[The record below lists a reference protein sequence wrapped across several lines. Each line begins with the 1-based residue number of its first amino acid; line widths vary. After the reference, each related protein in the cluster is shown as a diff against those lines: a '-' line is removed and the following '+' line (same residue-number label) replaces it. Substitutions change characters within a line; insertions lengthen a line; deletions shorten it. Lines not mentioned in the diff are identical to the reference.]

1 QGGALVPVEPPAA
14 HFEDHGGSAQ
24 PPYEGTPAELDS
36 DEEALAAKA
45 VKAVRDAEE
54 AEAVAE
60 VVAFEKKQTSSGS
73 GAVKAVVQRAA
84 DLPGD
89 ADAGAGASGDCGD
102 SMNVDDGKE
111 QEYVLQSDET
121 DGMLELFQKELDR
134 APAAG
139 QLAGAVDSEKALM
152 EAFLA
157 AKETWGENVETWN
170 TGSDK
175 APYDAVLEQ
184 CANSGFVF
192 NKRSAMGS
200 RFGLFIM
207 SHWSEEK
214 RQAYKDAGP
223 ADKVKFRQ
231 DWAAERYAECEKT
244 RKFVQSRSEVD
255 STIGTLLNLDALIV
269 AEGGHDRPAVVQ
281 GAINIALSCIKKGPP
296 FVELNSDSGRLEFR
310 HRVKQSR
317 LDFTKKWETE
327 ELERG
332 DPKKAKIEAGVAT

>member
-1 QGGALVPVEPPAA
+1 MAPPAGGARAVVAGHLLESNQAQCQPIDVDSASSQNASPTDLEAATQAPSSQGKVAPDKAPTKDGWASELDNVSVEVRVQCSHRHPPKSQDPVPRLFVFSAAPVQQGGALVPVEPPAA

-24 PPYEGTPAELDS
+24 PPYEGAPAELDS
-36 DEEALAAKA
+36 EEEALAAKA

-139 QLAGAVDSEKALM
+139 QLAGAVDSEKAYHPAHPSPPPRSWVSYPCCRHSWRRSWRPRRRGARM
-152 EAFLA
+152 SRPGTLA
-157 AKETWGENVETWN
+157 ATRRRTTRCW
-170 TGSDK
+170 SS
-175 APYDAVLEQ
+175 AP
-184 CANSGFVF
+184 
-192 NKRSAMGS
+192 
-200 RFGLFIM
+200 
-207 SHWSEEK
+207 
-214 RQAYKDAGP
+214 
-223 ADKVKFRQ
+223 
-231 DWAAERYAECEKT
+231 T
-244 RKFVQSRSEVD
+244 RASS
-255 STIGTLLNLDALIV
+255 STRG
-269 AEGGHDRPAVVQ
+269 RP
-281 GAINIALSCIKKGPP
+281 
-296 FVELNSDSGRLEFR
+296 
-310 HRVKQSR
+310 
-317 LDFTKKWETE
+317 WE
-327 ELERG
+327 
-332 DPKKAKIEAGVAT
+332 A